1 MSQNKRYRYQT
12 DTYARFISSFVC
24 IKYQL
29 LHKTVFLRNSV
40 LIIILMLSIV
50 LLSYNS
56 TFQTVVVAKKRHIS
70 IISSSGNVQQQLP
83 PHLIQICCAWG
94 DKLALGI
101 LTYQIN
107 GGDSGLDRLF
117 ITP

>member
-1 MSQNKRYRYQT
+1 MRMCVYNK

-24 IKYQL
+24 IKYLL

-56 TFQTVVVAKKRHIS
+56 TFQTVVVAKKHRIS
-70 IISSSGNVQQQLP
+70 IISSSGNGQQQQATTTTP
-83 PHLIQICCAWG
+83 PYSDLLRMGRQTSTWNINIP
-94 DKLALGI
+94 DKWRRF
-101 LTYQIN
+101 
-107 GGDSGLDRLF
+107 GDSTGCL
-117 ITP
+117 